1 MVRIN
6 EVLMCNLSVRQR
18 SIRYANYHRTQMESE
33 KMPKR
38 IDISFEIGEMTE
50 ADAELLTRTR
60 ETNAVSA
67 QIAHALMT
75 TKVKNPKILVAKM
88 GKAKGRSLSST
99 VNAVLKREKSDM
111 RVIYR
116 ENEES
121 GFLAVQT
128 NE

>member
-1 MVRIN
+1 MQITIEHKWRVK
-6 EVLMCNLSVRQR
+6 
-18 SIRYANYHRTQMESE
+18 

-50 ADAELLTRTR
+50 ADEELLTRTR

-99 VNAVLKREKSDM
+99 VNAVLKREKSDL

-128 NE
+128 SE

>member
-1 MVRIN
+1 
-6 EVLMCNLSVRQR
+6 
-18 SIRYANYHRTQMESE
+18 
-33 KMPKR
+33 MPKR
-38 IDISFEIGEMTE
+38 IDISFELGEMTE
-50 ADAELLTRTR
+50 ADEELLTRTR

-88 GKAKGRSLSST
+88 GKNKGRSLSST